1 MSRDFVERLPWRLQ
15 HGLRLL
21 RGSGA
26 SQSRREITA
35 PCARNPGTPRL
46 VGPWAR
52 SPPAL
57 PLPARRPPCFSSSSP
72 GASQPRAFVQLSL
85 RRKRSSRASV
95 WPTPWPLRGS
105 QRPSSVFR
113 GLSSLCRT
121 ASAPTALFLH
131 PALVSRHSR
140 HLLTDPRLAVFVVC
154 CLSPPTRMSTLPGQR
169 VGTGL
174 FGGTTTP
181 QAPRAKS
188 ALRAE
193 GAKASRHAASEPGVG
208 ACTLP
213 AAVAGAS
220 LVGPCEQPGGQW
232 APLGGRS
239 RVRNGPAQSCAPGQ
253 QEGVREGV
261 TGLEVAVRDT
271 GWGMPGPLAVLRG
284 SALGGGSR
292 Q

>member
-57 PLPARRPPCFSSSSP
+57 PLPARRAPCFSSSPP

-121 ASAPTALFLH
+121 APPPTALLLH

-140 HLLTDPRLAVFVVC
+140 HLLTDPDSPCLWFAV
-154 CLSPPTRMSTLPGQR
+154 CLPRRECPPRQGSASGPGCSE
-169 VGTGL
+169 
-174 FGGTTTP
+174 
-181 QAPRAKS
+181 APRPPRLLVLSQHSEQKVPRPAVMLPPS
-188 ALRAE
+188 RAWGPARSQLLWQVRPSLALVSSLA
-193 GAKASRHAASEPGVG
+193 GSG
-208 ACTLP
+208 LP
-213 AAVAGAS
+213 WEAGA
-220 LVGPCEQPGGQW
+220 G
-232 APLGGRS
+232 
-239 RVRNGPAQSCAPGQ
+239 
-253 QEGVREGV
+253 
-261 TGLEVAVRDT
+261 
-271 GWGMPGPLAVLRG
+271 
-284 SALGGGSR
+284 
-292 Q
+292 